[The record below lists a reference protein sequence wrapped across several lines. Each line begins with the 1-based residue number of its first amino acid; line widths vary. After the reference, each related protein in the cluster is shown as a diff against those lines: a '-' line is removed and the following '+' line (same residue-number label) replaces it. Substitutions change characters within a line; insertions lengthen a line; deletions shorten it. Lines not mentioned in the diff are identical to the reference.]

1 MRSPESLL
9 TTKQVADLFHVSP
22 SSVSRWVKDGRL
34 AAIRTPGGGLRFRV
48 EDVSA
53 FLKRE
58 GSAA

>member
-1 MRSPESLL
+1 L

-22 SSVSRWVKDGRL
+22 SSVSRWVKAHRL
-34 AAIRTPGGGLRFRV
+34 EAIRTPGGGLRFRV